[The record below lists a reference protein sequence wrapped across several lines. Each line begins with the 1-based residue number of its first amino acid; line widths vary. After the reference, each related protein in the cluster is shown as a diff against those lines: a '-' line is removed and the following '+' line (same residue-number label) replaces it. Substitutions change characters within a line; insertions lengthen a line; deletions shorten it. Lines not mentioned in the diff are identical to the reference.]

1 MRGLGYRDRSG
12 HAGVSL
18 GVVRRVIDGFSETI
32 DVPYASLGLMAFVVP
47 YLVRFLLDLLNRAW
61 GGNRE

>member
-1 MRGLGYRDRSG
+1 M
-12 HAGVSL
+12 
-18 GVVRRVIDGFSETI
+18 IDGFSETI